1 MITPA
6 HARIPEIA
14 QVEPIPPETVGLTG
28 LERARVPANRSLGVN
43 LAWMVVGTVWNGF
56 CQWAMLIVLAK
67 LGTIEMVGAYTLGLA
82 IATPILMFSCLNL
95 RSIFV
100 TDQHGA
106 FRFHEYFTLRLGM
119 LVVSVAVA
127 SAVGMVEGDR
137 PELVF
142 FIATI
147 TAAKALDYL
156 SDMFYALLQRE
167 ENMRAMAL
175 SMILKGTLGLGAMA
189 AAIVARGSLSSI
201 GIALMIAS
209 GLVLVFFDVPVS
221 LNLLQLT
228 FVRALRECTLQIK
241 TMLRRRRH
249 AAHRLWSLA
258 WSGAPLGLVVMLVSL
273 NLNIPRYFVE
283 RSFGM
288 REQGI
293 FSSILNLMAAGSV
306 AVGALGQC
314 VTPRLAKYFASGN
327 MAAFRRLLWFLT
339 GISVALGV
347 GGFLAAALFGRE
359 ILTLAYR
366 PEFATRQDVLIWLM
380 AASGALYLG
389 SMMGVAVT
397 AARCFAPQLPLF
409 ALSVVTTTLA
419 CILLV
424 PTMGMRGAAAAI
436 FISSIVQSAG
446 GALLLRYACGRGKL
460 AAIAAA

>member
-1 MITPA
+1 MSTPA
-6 HARIPEIA
+6 QARRPAIP
-14 QVEPIPPETVGLTG
+14 QVLPIPAQPAGRSG
-28 LERARVPANRSLGVN
+28 FERAPEPANRSLGVN
-43 LAWMVVGTVWNGF
+43 LAWMVAGTVWNGF

-67 LGTIEMVGAYTLGLA
+67 LGTIEMVGAFTLGVA

-100 TDQHGA
+100 TDQHA
-106 FRFHEYFTLRLGM
+106 TFRFHEYFVLRLGM
-119 LVVSVAVA
+119 LAISVAAA
-127 SAVGMVEGDR
+127 SAAGMLEGDR

-142 FIATI
+142 FIAAI

-189 AAIVARGSLSSI
+189 AAIVTRGSLGSI
-201 GIALMIAS
+201 GVALVIAS

-221 LNLLQLT
+221 LNLLQLK
-228 FVRALRECTLQIK
+228 FARALREGVLQAKAMIRG
-241 TMLRRRRH
+241 RRRAGR
-249 AAHRLWSLA
+249 RLFELA

-293 FSSILNLMAAGSV
+293 FSSIVNLMAAGSV

-314 VTPRLAKYFASGN
+314 ATPRLAKYFASGN
-327 MAAFRRLLWFLT
+327 MTGFRQLLWVLT
-339 GISVALGV
+339 GISVSLGIA
-347 GGFLAAALFGRE
+347 GFLAAALFGRE

-366 PEFATRQDVLIWLM
+366 PEFAARQDVLIWLM

-409 ALSVVTTTLA
+409 ALSAVTTTLA
-419 CILLV
+419 CFFLV

-446 GALLLRYACGRGKL
+446 GALLLRYACARNRT
-460 AAIAAA
+460 AAVAA

>member
-1 MITPA
+1 MRTPA
-6 HARIPEIA
+6 HARNRPLSEL
-14 QVEPIPPETVGLTG
+14 EPVQAEAPNRSE
-28 LERARVPANRSLGVN
+28 LERAPEPAARSLGSN

-67 LGTIEMVGAYTLGLA
+67 LGTIDMVGAFTLGLA

-100 TDQHGA
+100 TDQLA
-106 FRFHEYFTLRLGM
+106 AYRFHEYFTLRLVM
-119 LVVSVAVA
+119 LALSIAGA
-127 SAVGMVEGDR
+127 SAAAMAEGDR
-137 PELVF
+137 PQLVF
-142 FIATI
+142 FIAAI
-147 TAAKALDYL
+147 TAAKALDYV

-167 ENMRAMAL
+167 EKMRAISL

-189 AAIVARGSLSSI
+189 VAVVARGSLSSI
-201 GIALMIAS
+201 GIALVIAS

-221 LNLLQLT
+221 LNLLQLKL
-228 FVRALRECTLQIK
+228 FRAVRECALQFK
-241 TMLRRRRH
+241 AMFRNWRRTGRR
-249 AAHRLWSLA
+249 LLA
-258 WSGAPLGLVVMLVSL
+258 LGISGAPLGIVVMLVSL

-283 RSFGM
+283 RSFGI

-293 FSSILNLMAAGSV
+293 FSSIVNLMAAGSV

-314 VTPRLAKYFASGN
+314 ATPRLAKYFATGD
-327 MAAFRRLLWFLT
+327 MAGFRRMIWLLA
-339 GISVALGV
+339 GISAAVGVA
-347 GGFLAAALFGRE
+347 GFLAAALFGRE

-366 PEFATRQDVLIWLM
+366 PEFAARQDVLIWLM
-380 AASGALYLG
+380 AASGPLYFG

-397 AARCFAPQLPLF
+397 AVRCFAPQLPLF
-409 ALSVVTTTLA
+409 ALSVVTTTAA

-446 GALLLRYACGRGKL
+446 GALLLRYACARNKL
-460 AAIAAA
+460 AVIPV

>member
-6 HARIPEIA
+6 HARIPPIS
-14 QVEPIPPETVGLTG
+14 QVEPIPVEPIGRTG
-28 LERARVPANRSLGVN
+28 FERAREPANRSLGVN
-43 LAWMVVGTVWNGF
+43 LAWMVAGTVWNGF
-56 CQWAMLIVLAK
+56 CQWAMLIVMAK

-100 TDQHGA
+100 TDQQGV
-106 FRFHEYFTLRLGM
+106 FRFHEYFVLRLGM
-119 LVVSVAVA
+119 LAVSVVGA
-127 SAVGMVEGDR
+127 SAAGMLEGDR

-142 FIATI
+142 FIAAI
-147 TAAKALDYL
+147 TTAKALDYV

-175 SMILKGTLGLGAMA
+175 SMILKGTLGLAAMA
-189 AAIVARGSLSSI
+189 AAVVARGSLSSI
-201 GIALMIAS
+201 GVALVIAS

-221 LNLLQLT
+221 LNLLQLK
-228 FVRALRECTLQIK
+228 FVRALRECALQIK
-241 TMLRRRRH
+241 VMLRGRRR
-249 AAHRLWSLA
+249 AARRLLALA

-314 VTPRLAKYFASGN
+314 VTPRLAKYFASGDR
-327 MAAFRRLLWFLT
+327 AAFRRLLWLLT
-339 GISVALGV
+339 GISVSLGV
-347 GGFLAAALFGRE
+347 AGFLAAALFGRE

-397 AARCFAPQLPLF
+397 AVRCFAPQLPLF
-409 ALSVVTTTLA
+409 ALSAVTTTVA
-419 CILLV
+419 CFLLV

-446 GALLLRYACGRGKL
+446 GALLLRYACRRSRI
-460 AAIAAA
+460 AAIAA

>member
-1 MITPA
+1 MTTPA
-6 HARIPEIA
+6 QTRIPDIS
-14 QVEPIPPETVGLTG
+14 QIEPIPVGPPRCSG
-28 LERARVPANRSLGVN
+28 FERARKPVSRSLRVN
-43 LAWMVVGTVWNGF
+43 LAWMVVGTIWNGF
-56 CQWAMLIVLAK
+56 CQWAMLVALAK

-95 RSIFV
+95 RPIFV
-100 TDQHGA
+100 TDQQES
-106 FRFHEYFTLRLGM
+106 FRFHEYFALRLGM
-119 LVVSVAVA
+119 MVISVAVA
-127 SAVGMVEGDR
+127 TLAGMVEGDR

-142 FIATI
+142 FIAAI

-167 ENMRAMAL
+167 ESMRAIAI

-189 AAIVARGSLSSI
+189 VAVVARGSLSSI
-201 GIALMIAS
+201 GVALVIAS
-209 GLVLVFFDVPVS
+209 GLVLAFFDVPVS
-221 LNLLQLT
+221 LNLLQLK
-228 FVRALRECTLQIK
+228 FVRASRDCALQIK
-241 TMLRRRRH
+241 AMLRSRRR
-249 AAHRLWSLA
+249 AARRLWELA

-273 NLNIPRYFVE
+273 NLNIPRYFME

-306 AVGALGQC
+306 AVGALGQS

-327 MAAFRRLLWFLT
+327 RAAFRRLVWLLT
-339 GISVALGV
+339 GISISLGAV
-347 GGFLAAALFGRE
+347 GFLAAALFGRR

-366 PEFATRQDVLIWLM
+366 PEFATHQDVFIWLM

-409 ALSVVTTTLA
+409 ALSAAATTMA
-419 CILLV
+419 CFLLI

-446 GALLLRYACGRGKL
+446 GALLLRYACRRNRI
-460 AAIAAA
+460 AAIAA